1 MLKSLYIKNYVLI
14 DELHVDFGL
23 GLNIITGETGAGK
36 SIIVGALGVILGDSP
51 DKDAIRDPST
61 KSIFEAELST
71 ERLNI
76 RYFLEEQEIEDF
88 SGSLLIRRELN
99 DSGRTRSFIND
110 TPVPLRVLSELG
122 DLLIDVHGQHQH
134 QQLLRPKR
142 HIDYL
147 DAYANLIGEREK
159 LKSIYQQLRE
169 AQKERKKIVE
179 RQHELE
185 QSRDYLEFQLKE
197 IKAIQPEKG
206 EDDALEQEER
216 ILGNAEYLYEKTTS
230 MYRDLY
236 EKQGAV
242 VEVLKGAEK
251 ALSQLGEIDQS
262 FSSLQSECENARIAV
277 EDIATALQRYSSDIT
292 FDPHALEKIRQRM
305 LQINGLKKKYGHSIE
320 NILERKAHIEKEL
333 SLIGNVDEN
342 IEKLD
347 KQIENTRQELSVLC
361 DSLSQKR
368 HQAADGLSRKVN
380 DLLAQL
386 GMEKAQFSVHNTYKY
401 EPEEPYVKV
410 NNESMN
416 VTSKG
421 IDNIEFFIV
430 SNKGE
435 EERPLASIASGG
447 EISRVMLALKS
458 LLAESDNVPVLVFDE
473 IDAGVSGR
481 IAQAVGKTLRHLAK
495 SHQILSITHLPQI
508 ASMAHHHY
516 VVEKSSGDGHT
527 RTAIHKLE
535 SRERIENIAQLLGG
549 REVTNTYLQSASA
562 LIEEAEKLADE

>member
-14 DELHVDFGL
+14 DELHVEFGQ

-36 SIIVGALGVILGDSP
+36 SIIVGALGVILGESP
-51 DKDAIRDPST
+51 DKEAIRDQSS
-61 KSIFEAELST
+61 KAIFEAELST
-71 ERLNI
+71 ERLDI
-76 RYFLEEQEIEDF
+76 KHFLKEQEIEDF
-88 SGSLLIRRELN
+88 DDTLLIRRELN

-110 TPVPLRVLSELG
+110 TPVPLKVLSALG
-122 DLLIDVHGQHQH
+122 DVLVDVHGQHQH
-134 QQLLRPKR
+134 QQLLRPKS

-147 DAYANLIGEREK
+147 DAYADLFKERDQI
-159 LKSIYQQLRE
+159 KSVYQQLGD
-169 AQKERKKIVE
+169 AQKQREQIIK

-185 QSRDYLEFQLKE
+185 RSRDYLEFQLRE
-197 IKAIQPEKG
+197 INAVQPQKG

-251 ALSQLGEIDQS
+251 ALGQLKEIDQS
-262 FSSLQSECENARIAV
+262 FSGLQSECETARIAV

-292 FDPHALEKIRQRM
+292 FDPQALEKIRQRM
-305 LQINGLKKKYGHSIE
+305 LQINGLKKKYGHSIQS
-320 NILERKAHIEKEL
+320 ILERKDHIEKEL
-333 SLIGNVDEN
+333 SLIDNVDEN
-342 IEKLD
+342 IDKLD
-347 KQIENTRQELSVLC
+347 KQIENNRIHLSELCQQLSEKRQ
-361 DSLSQKR
+361 
-368 HQAADGLSRKVN
+368 QAADELSLKVN
-380 DLLAQL
+380 KLLVQL
-386 GMEKAQFSVHNTYKY
+386 GMEKACFSVHNTY
-401 EPEEPYVKV
+401 EPHSEEPFAYMNDKKVKV
-410 NNESMN
+410 
-416 VTSKG
+416 TLKG

-435 EERPLASIASGG
+435 EERPLAKIASGG

-481 IAQAVGKTLRHLAK
+481 IAQTVGKALRQLAK

-516 VVEKSSGDGHT
+516 VVEKTSDEGHT
-527 RTAIHKLE
+527 RTFIHALE
-535 SRERIENIAQLLGG
+535 PQQRIENIAQLLGG
-549 REVTNTYLQSASA
+549 RELTDTYLQSASA